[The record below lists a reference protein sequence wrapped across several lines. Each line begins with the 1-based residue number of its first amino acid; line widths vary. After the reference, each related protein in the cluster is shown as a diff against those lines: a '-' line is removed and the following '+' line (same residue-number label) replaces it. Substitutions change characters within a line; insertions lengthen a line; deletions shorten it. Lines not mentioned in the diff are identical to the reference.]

1 MDKFAILCVDDEA
14 VVLKSLR
21 DQLRRHLSKD
31 YGNDYYIE
39 VAESGEEALEII
51 EELSAE
57 GIEVPIIISDQI
69 MPGMTGDELLTTI
82 HTKHPET
89 LKIFLTGRAD
99 ADAVGHAVN
108 HADLYRYI
116 AKPWNEID
124 FNLTISE
131 GLRSYFQDKRLAEQN
146 TILQYLYEQAQQ
158 EIAERKQAEAA
169 LQESQRL
176 LLMAQQTLE
185 RRVQERTR
193 ELATLLEV
201 SHNVAA
207 TLELTPLL
215 DIVLDQLK
223 SVVDYSGAAIF
234 SLVGNDLVP
243 LADRNWHLRT
253 EGTEQPHIPLLKF
266 PVDSE
271 VLRRGEPIIIADFHR
286 YFFVA
291 HHLQNTFEEQRQ
303 KLLTDIHSWL
313 VVPLLLKGE
322 MIGLLNLEHCEA
334 DAYSPEQAN
343 LVLTFANQVAVAIE
357 NAKLYQQAQ
366 KAAATEERHRL
377 ARELHDSIT
386 QSLYSLTFFAEASR
400 RLAEAGDLA
409 GAVPRLARIGEI
421 TQGALKEMR
430 LLVYELRSPMLEKQ
444 GLAGIL
450 QHRLDAV
457 EKRAGVEARLLV
469 DGVVEL
475 PPSAE
480 EGLYRIAQEAL
491 NNALKHASATSVTV
505 LIRANNERVELEV
518 MDNGCGFNPSLSR
531 ASGGIGLASMQ
542 ERVDALGGVL
552 TIHSIPGEGTQVK
565 VSLLKNQK
573 DSEDAR

>member
-1 MDKFAILCVDDEA
+1 MSKFAILCVDDEA

-51 EELSAE
+51 EELSAD

-99 ADAVGHAVN
+99 ADAVGNAVN

-131 GLRSYFQDKRLAEQN
+131 GLRSYFQDKKLAEQN
-146 TILQYLYEQAQQ
+146 VSLHYLYEQAQQ

-215 DIVLDQLK
+215 DIILDQLK

-234 SLVGNDLVP
+234 SLVDDDLVL
-243 LADRNWHLRT
+243 LAQRNWHLRT
-253 EGTEQPHIPLLKF
+253 EGTGQPHIPLLKF

-271 VLRRGEPIIIADFHR
+271 VLRRGEPIIIADL
-286 YFFVA
+286 
-291 HHLQNTFEEQRQ
+291 HHHLPESRRLQNTSEAQRQ
-303 KLLTDIHSWL
+303 KPSADIHSWL
-313 VVPLLLKGE
+313 VVPLLLKRE

-334 DAYSPEQAN
+334 DAYSPAQAN

-377 ARELHDSIT
+377 ARELHDSVT

-400 RLAEAGDLA
+400 RLAEAGDL
-409 GAVPRLARIGEI
+409 
-421 TQGALKEMR
+421 KEMR
-430 LLVYELRSPMLEKQ
+430 LLVYELRSPMLEEQ

-469 DGVVEL
+469 DGAVEL
-475 PPSAE
+475 PPPVE

-505 LIRANNERVELEV
+505 LIRANNERVELEIV
-518 MDNGCGFNPSLSR
+518 DNGCGFDPNLSR
-531 ASGGIGLASMQ
+531 DSGGIGLASMQ
-542 ERVDALGGVL
+542 ERADALGGVL
-552 TIHSIPGEGTQVK
+552 AIYSIPGEGTQVR
-565 VSLLKNQK
+565 VSLLRNQK
-573 DSEDAR
+573 DSEDDR